1 MKKQLDRPYV
11 VSVELELKINLF
23 LPGFANSKAP
33 GNEHSTHV
41 LLINSFLF
49 SKPIKIAPYFKA
61 LVPLKKNLQPFL
73 LPIT

>member
-23 LPGFANSKAP
+23 LPVFANTKAP

-49 SKPIKIAPYFKA
+49 SKTNQNSTLFESPSATE
-61 LVPLKKNLQPFL
+61 KKVKLFL
-73 LPIT
+73 LPST